1 MESEA
6 DFQKA
11 LTSAYRLLARRS
23 YSQEELKARLLQKG
37 FAPAA
42 ITHALDTLARRGY
55 LNDEE
60 AALQWASSLIR
71 NRCWGRD
78 KIRAYLFRKG
88 IAPEIIDRVQRN
100 VWQENDE
107 AALARTVL
115 KKRFARAAVEPSLAK
130 KARFLKARGFSAG
143 VIYRSLNMSTD
154 TTNEY

>member
-11 LTSAYRLLARRS
+11 LTSAYRFLARRA
-23 YSQEELKARLLQKG
+23 YSHEELKARLLQKG

-42 ITHALDTLARRGY
+42 IACALETVARRGY

-60 AALQWASSLIR
+60 VALQWACSLVK

-88 IAPEIIDRVQRN
+88 IAPEIIDRVQRT
-100 VWQENDE
+100 VWQDHDE
-107 AALARTVL
+107 SAVARNVL
-115 KKRFARAAVEPSLAK
+115 KKHFARAAVEPSLAK

-143 VIYRSLNMSTD
+143 VIYRSLNISTD
-154 TTNEY
+154 TTDD